1 MNQPVKKQPR
11 ERRPADPKDKKPS
24 VFAVTIAMLPVKWGI
39 TLVFMVL
46 GSLVISILIEC
57 ICMTLL
63 WPEEGSNHSL
73 KMLEKEVSYL
83 SRDFKDSIFPYSPMK
98 LAVTA
103 ARTAHNYAFVKTGF
117 VSFIQQNGHE
127 QSDQIAGL
135 GSGLGIV
142 TEEAAEIAQD
152 WAQTFIGSS
161 IEYLKAAMNITELVA
176 VRVAIAL
183 LSLPAFI
190 LIGIAATVDG
200 LVERD
205 LRKFGGG
212 IERAMVYHYVKPH
225 AKPIIVLAW
234 LVYLSMPVSIHPNMI
249 FIPAALMFGLVT
261 FITVSSF
268 KKFL

>member
-1 MNQPVKKQPR
+1 MAQPVQRQPRDKKQ
-11 ERRPADPKDKKPS
+11 ADPKDKKPS
-24 VFAVTIAMLPVKWGI
+24 IFAVTIALLPLKWGV
-39 TLVFMVL
+39 TLVFMVI

-57 ICMTLL
+57 VCIALV

-73 KMLEKEVSYL
+73 KMLEKEVGYL
-83 SRDFKDSIFPYSPMK
+83 NRDFKESLFPYSPMEF
-98 LAVTA
+98 AVTA
-103 ARTAHNYAFVKTGF
+103 ANTAHDYAFVKTGF
-117 VSFIQQNGHE
+117 ADYVHKRRE
-127 QSDQIAGL
+127 QSVQLAEQSTEQSVTDDAVALAEGL
-135 GSGLGIV
+135 
-142 TEEAAEIAQD
+142 AQD
-152 WAQTFIGSS
+152 FIKGSS
-161 IEYLKAAMNITELVA
+161 EYLKAAMHITELIA

-225 AKPIIVLAW
+225 AKPIIILAW
-234 LVYLSMPVSIHPNMI
+234 ILYLSMPVSIHPNLI
-249 FIPAALMFGLVT
+249 FIPAALMFGVVT